1 MSRAFV
7 KEPDG
12 DQVADAGPERPISP
26 HPNYVTP
33 AGLARLEAALAA
45 AEAERHD
52 LLAAGGDALAL
63 QRVERDRRYYAERV
77 KTAIPVRPGDQP
89 ADRVAFGATV
99 EIADAAGADEPMQ
112 VRIVGEDEAD
122 AAAGAISWVS
132 PLARALIG
140 AQVGD
145 VVTWRR
151 PVGDRAMEVLAITP
165 LAEAP

>member
-12 DQVADAGPERPISP
+12 DQAADAGPERPISP

-33 AGLARLEAALAA
+33 AGLAQLEAALAA
-45 AEAERHD
+45 AEAERRD
-52 LLAAGGDALAL
+52 LQGGDDALAL

-77 KTAIPVRPGDQP
+77 KSAILVRPGDQP
-89 ADRVAFGATV
+89 ADRVAFGATMEV
-99 EIADAAGADEPMQ
+99 ADAAGEDEPMR

-122 AAAGAISWVS
+122 AASGAISWVS

-151 PVGDRAMEVLAITP
+151 PAGDRAMEVLAITP
-165 LAEAP
+165 LAETP